1 MNSQGGTLVIG
12 VEDDGSI
19 YGLDRDISLTRHSG
33 DRFEQ
38 LLISLI
44 AESMGTTTALNF
56 RVRFEEVGDK
66 SVCVV
71 DVERSPEPVF
81 MKSDKGKAFY
91 IRIGNTSRSLD
102 HEETF
107 KYVEANW

>member
-1 MNSQGGTLVIG
+1 M
-12 VEDDGSI
+12 
-19 YGLDRDISLTRHSG
+19 
-33 DRFEQ
+33 
-38 LLISLI
+38 
-44 AESMGTTTALNF
+44 
-56 RVRFEEVGDK
+56 
-66 SVCVV
+66 